1 MLSGMHISTL
11 RTYKLLSAMLSGWGE
26 FSVKWAGLP
35 HTFLH
40 LDLQGVF
47 ELGPLYVCNFHFHQT
62 M

>member
-1 MLSGMHISTL
+1 MLSGMYIST
-11 RTYKLLSAMLSGWGE
+11 LSAMLSGWDE

-62 M
+62 I